1 MLGMW
6 RAAEVERIVMAK
18 FINIDDLEEGMHLA
32 EPIVNNFGQILLP
45 SGVCIKDSHKK
56 LLRTWNVRVVAIRT
70 EGDGNAANYSE
81 ELKAAARERTSKRFL
96 WAPKSNFESDLFNIA
111 VLQLCKTMSKHKG

>member
-1 MLGMW
+1 
-6 RAAEVERIVMAK
+6 MAK

-45 SGVCIKDSHKK
+45 PGVCIKESHKK

-70 EGDGNAANYSE
+70 DGDSDSANYSE
-81 ELKAAARERTSKRFL
+81 ELRAAARERAMKRFL
-96 WAPKSNFESDLFNIA
+96 WTAKSNFESDLFNVA
-111 VLQLCKTMSKHKG
+111 VLQLCKTMSKNKG